1 MKKKKILFI
10 TATRAEF
17 GKLKSII
24 STIKKNKKFEVFIAV
39 TGMHLLREYGSTYS
53 EVIKIFGKKIIKFSN
68 QSSKYDLNDILVST
82 ISKLSKI
89 VKKIK
94 PDLIVYHGDRVE
106 TLASAIVGSLN
117 HILTAHIEG
126 GELSGTID
134 DTIRHAVTKLSH
146 LHFVGNKKAYA
157 RVIAMGENNDKVFI
171 IGSPDLDILFRNKV
185 TISSTKKRY
194 GIRFRDYSILIWHP
208 VTSEISTL
216 KSSTSKLLNFIKK
229 SKQNFVI
236 IYPNNDPGSKLI
248 LNIYRKNIN
257 NKKIKFL
264 RSLRFENFIS
274 LLKHAKYIIGNSSSA
289 IYEAPPL
296 KTPSINIGTRQNNR
310 IKSKSILN
318 LDISSLS
325 MERINSFC
333 KKFKPTKY
341 HHYGIGNSS
350 SKFLKILK
358 QKSFWNTSK
367 QKYYFE
373 KK

>member
-1 MKKKKILFI
+1 MKKKILFV

-24 STIKKNKKFEVFIAV
+24 STVKKSKKFEAFIAV
-39 TGMHLLREYGSTYS
+39 TGMHLLKEYGSTYS

-68 QSSKYDLNDILVST
+68 QSSKNDLNEILVNT
-82 ISKLSKI
+82 ISILSKI

-94 PDLIVYHGDRVE
+94 PDLIVYHGDRIE

-146 LHFVGNKKAYA
+146 LHFVGNKKAHS
-157 RVIAMGENNDKVFI
+157 RVIAMGENNNKVFI

-185 TISSTKKRY
+185 SLKSTKKRY
-194 GIRFRDYSILIWHP
+194 GIKFKEYAILIWHP
-208 VTSEISTL
+208 VTSEIPSL
-216 KSSTSKLLNFIKK
+216 KSNTSQLINFIKK
-229 SKQNFVI
+229 SKENFVI
-236 IYPNNDPGSKLI
+236 IYPNNDPGSKFI
-248 LNIYRKNIN
+248 LNVYKKNIN

-264 RSLRFENFIS
+264 RSIRFENFIS
-274 LLKHAKYIIGNSSSA
+274 LLKNAKFILGNSSAA

-296 KTPSINIGTRQNNR
+296 ETPSINVGSRQNNR

-318 LDISSLS
+318 LEISDLNI
-325 MERINSFC
+325 EKINSFC
-333 KKFKPTKY
+333 KKFKPSKL
-341 HHYGIGNSS
+341 HYYGKGDSAM
-350 SKFLKILK
+350 KFIKIIN
-358 QKSFWNTSK
+358 QKSFWKTST
-367 QKYYFE
+367 QKYYYE
-373 KK
+373 NK